1 MILILIKGI
10 QRQGSD
16 AIYRGQPFQR
26 GHLAPS
32 AIYSSTQD
40 SFRSTFVYTN
50 AVPQRP
56 AFNGGQWNQYE
67 SRIRG
72 YASICTQ
79 GTQPGSLYLVTG
91 TAFGHIQNNPPGY
104 NPQVPVDQLGPAGN
118 NPAIDVPN
126 LMWTAGC
133 CVFQNGTVKGFA
145 VVGNNLQ
152 DTTQMLTQQ
161 ITVARLTQSIL
172 TIDVVNL
179 NIGGPN
185 VDLFPGNGACSNTA
199 NNLPNLP

>member
-1 MILILIKGI
+1 M
-10 QRQGSD
+10 
-16 AIYRGQPFQR
+16 
-26 GHLAPS
+26 
-32 AIYSSTQD
+32 
-40 SFRSTFVYTN
+40 YTN

-56 AFNGGQWNQYE
+56 AFNGGQWSQFE
-67 SRIRG
+67 RRIRE

-91 TAFGHIQNNPPGY
+91 SAFGHIQNNPPGY
-104 NPQVPVDQLGPAGN
+104 NPQVPVDQLGPSGN
-118 NPAIDVPN
+118 NPAINVPN

-133 CVFQNGTVKGFA
+133 CVFQNGNVKGFA

-152 DTTQMLTQQ
+152 DTTQMLTRQ
-161 ITVARLTQSIL
+161 ITVRALTQSIL

-179 NIGGPN
+179 NIGGP
-185 VDLFPGNGACSNTA
+185 VDLFPGNGACSSPA